1 MLIRTAGPDDAA
13 ALGHLLEAFDGPGA
27 SEAQTRQRLLAV
39 QGIETVL
46 LAVVEGAAIGFAS
59 LRLVPYLSGGVPRAE
74 LTELYVEPAY
84 RRRGIGRAL
93 VRRVEALAI
102 ERGATEL
109 VLLTGLDNQEAQAF
123 YRNLGYREAALA
135 MDRPLNRT

>member
-1 MLIRTAGPDDAA
+1 MLIRIAGPEDAA
-13 ALGHLLEAFDGPGA
+13 ALARLLDAFNGPLV
-27 SEAQTRQRLLAV
+27 SEAQTRRRLLAA

-46 LAVVEGAAIGFAS
+46 LAEVESEAVGFAS
-59 LRLVPYLSGGVPRAE
+59 LRLVPFLSDDVPRAE
-74 LTELYVEPAY
+74 LTELYVDPTH

-93 VRRVEALAI
+93 VRRVEALAM

-123 YRNLGYREAALA
+123 YRRLGYRETALA
-135 MDRPLNRT
+135 MGRALNRQ